1 MLIGYLTF
9 LVWDPIEV
17 RYELNWYQSVVKQIQ
32 YQKELANSELEQ
44 EIDKLNNRIIAEKYC
59 GDSIMDT
66 YYSLV
71 EVCKIRNAF

>member
-1 MLIGYLTF
+1 M
-9 LVWDPIEV
+9 
-17 RYELNWYQSVVKQIQ
+17 
-32 YQKELANSELEQ
+32 NSELEQ

-71 EVCKIRNAF
+71 EVCKYGAAVQIRNAFWNGD